1 MRQSRPRRRPL
12 LALVLLVAIMTSASC
27 SSSDS
32 STSTVTSLTPP
43 SDIDSQLMHTLDG
56 IPILVAVPNG
66 GAAVAVLYDKT
77 ISDPLTDWG
86 DCLELVRRCYY
97 TVPSGQRIGGCV
109 AAIPTCPGSDP
120 TKGGPDCCPAR
131 CLSDFKAAVTGGASD
146 DVAVNTTVLHGDCV
160 AGYAAFV
167 DGGSK

>member
-1 MRQSRPRRRPL
+1 MVDATNYVMLELGHPLHAFDMDL
-12 LALVLLVAIMTSASC
+12 LAEKRIVVRRARAGEK
-27 SSSDS
+27 
-32 STSTVTSLTPP
+32 
-43 SDIDSQLMHTLDG
+43 MHTLDG

-120 TKGGPDCCPAR
+120 TTGGPDCCPAR